1 MIASVGNTISLLKN
15 LFTEMFLNKTD
26 KVSDI
31 SDNSVLNATS
41 FGVAK
46 VGQKCLKELAISSSK
61 IFPDTASGTN
71 LDVSASLFGVSQR
84 RGATGS
90 SAYVRVVG
98 TPGTTYTQGV
108 QIFSNTQGVR
118 FGVEKTT
125 EIGDAGYAYVK
136 VRSIQQGSFTNV
148 DAFSINTVSPIPQGH
163 YICTNEYM
171 AIGGRDNESDEDF
184 RIRIKNN
191 LNILSK
197 STLENI
203 LQVLQSFEPKIL
215 GVFNNGISEKGQL
228 EIIIYTCDGS
238 EFTDNELTA
247 LLEKASK
254 YFPLS
259 DQPIGKGTIGIS
271 LKNVIYVPIGGDD
284 IGLDFRFET
293 TGELPIKEV
302 LNNIQTSITDATNF
316 KKFGVE
322 GKISRLDLYFAIR
335 NSKGVKT
342 LPDEFFFP
350 KSDIVAPVG
359 KLPRV
364 KKLVIRDLEGTPLLE
379 AENIPIYYQ

>member
-1 MIASVGNTISLLKN
+1 MIAGVGNTISLLKN

-71 LDVSASLFGVSQR
+71 LDISASLFGVTPRQ
-84 RGATGS
+84 GATGS
-90 SAYVRVVG
+90 STYVRVVG
-98 TPGTTYTQGV
+98 KSGTEYAQGV

-125 EIGDAGYAYVK
+125 TIGDAGYAYVK
-136 VRSIQQGSFTNV
+136 VRSIQEGSFTNV
-148 DAFSINTVSPIPQGH
+148 DAFSINAVYPVPQGH
-163 YICTNEYM
+163 ILCTNEYM
-171 AIGGRDNESDEDF
+171 AIGGRDNESDDDF

-203 LQVLQSFEPKIL
+203 LQVLKSIEPKVL
-215 GVFNNGISEKGQL
+215 GVFNNGINEKGQL
-228 EIIIYTCDGS
+228 EIIVYSCDGS
-238 EFTDNELTA
+238 EFTQSELDS
-247 LLEKASK
+247 LLEKSSK

-259 DQPIGKGTIGIS
+259 DQPIGRGTVGIV
-271 LKNVIYVPIGGDD
+271 LKNVIYLPIGGDVTG
-284 IGLDFRFET
+284 IDFRFES
-293 TGELPIKEV
+293 TGDLPIKEV
-302 LNNIQTSITDATNF
+302 INNIQMAITDVTSF
-316 KKFGVE
+316 KKFELERKV
-322 GKISRLDLYFAIR
+322 SRLDLYFAIR
-335 NSKGVKT
+335 NAKGVKT

-350 KSDIVAPVG
+350 KTDIVAPLG

-364 KKLVIRDLEGTPLLE
+364 KKLVIRDLDGVPVSESNNL
-379 AENIPIYYQ
+379 PIYYQ